1 MARLA
6 AAAMAV
12 AMLAIGIGSWWRE
25 RRLGGGAEG
34 FWTAHR
40 SLSGWSLGMSLSA
53 SMLSVSWS
61 LVYGVELLY
70 RWGPGGLWLLAVP
83 WLAVLV
89 LFALLAPRLRRFP
102 AFSQGELFGA
112 LFGPA
117 MRWLTVAVLVA
128 VFSAWCG
135 AEIAAA
141 GELIAPLLE
150 TTPRVAMTAIAVL
163 VAAYSWAGGFRSVV
177 ATDVAQFFIVVAFL
191 GIVAARALPQAAP
204 HAGSWFAIPGP
215 TVAVVAITLLAYV
228 TGWLAEADI
237 WLRLTAARD
246 DRHARIAI
254 AVTAAA
260 SLLFVVALPAVL
272 AAAARRFF
280 PDPAALAQ
288 PVLGALL
295 ERLMP
300 PGLRLLLL
308 GGLAAVALSTVS
320 TTANVVALTAARDS
334 GGSGRAGLAASRW
347 ASAAAVFLALAHRVR
362 LALPRGAVLPLRGAA
377 RGRPVLA
384 HARPALGRPARSGG
398 ARRRD
403 GGPAG
408 SRARVRRR
416 AQRAAR
422 RPLPN
427 RRRSR
432 WGSATS
438 CRGSSPA
445 ASPSWPCWRDAAA
458 PPDGQRSGSK
468 MPAARFLAT
477 SSQAKQRPFIAT

>member
-1 MARLA
+1 MSSVIVARLA

-25 RRLGGGAEG
+25 RRLGGDAEG

-83 WLAVLV
+83 WLAVLA

-102 AFSQGELFGA
+102 AFSQGELFGT
-112 LFGPA
+112 LFGPT

-150 TTPRVAMTAIAVL
+150 TTPRVAMAAIAVL

-204 HAGSWFAIPGP
+204 HAASWLAVPGP
-215 TVAVVAITLLAYV
+215 TAAVVAITLLAYV

-280 PDPAALAQ
+280 PDPGALAQ

-300 PGLRLLLL
+300 PGMRLLLL

-347 ASAAAVFLALAHRVR
+347 ASAAAVFLALGIAFASRSLAELFYLSAGLLAAGLFWPT
-362 LALPRGAVLPLRGAA
+362 LALLWADPPAAAA
-377 RGRPVLA
+377 RAGAMVGLPAVVLA
-384 HARPALGRPARSGG
+384 FAAERSGLL
-398 ARRRD
+398 
-403 GGPAG
+403 GGLFPTAVVEMGIGYIVPGVIAG
-408 SRARVRRR
+408 GVAFAAALLRRR
-416 AQRAAR
+416 AAE
-422 RPLPN
+422 
-427 RRRSR
+427 
-432 WGSATS
+432 
-438 CRGSSPA
+438 
-445 ASPSWPCWRDAAA
+445 
-458 PPDGQRSGSK
+458 
-468 MPAARFLAT
+468 
-477 SSQAKQRPFIAT
+477 